1 MNEAAAWVVSSWC
14 LRSQECGRNGLFRDV
29 QEPPPPRPHH
39 PLGGR
44 GHSHMIMSE
53 TLVVSSRGGIS
64 NFGLIK
70 DVEVEKP
77 YRYPFS

>member
-1 MNEAAAWVVSSWC
+1 MNKVAAWVVSSWC
-14 LRSQECGRNGLFRDV
+14 LCSRECGRNGLFRDV
-29 QEPPPPRPHH
+29 QESPPHP

-53 TLVVSSRGGIS
+53 TLVVSSRGGIAD
-64 NFGLIK
+64 FGLIK
-70 DVEVEKP
+70 GVKEEKR